1 MPSGAPGSPGA
12 SLTEVSPSFPLAR
25 ALRPRAHGDPAALAA
40 SIVKHATLLV
50 ATLMALFPLYV
61 MVAGAFKSQSGFL
74 RHPWAFPTHPQLG
87 GFRAALNDQFPRWFA
102 NSAIL
107 TTASVAATLAIA
119 ALAAWGFARWDFRG
133 RDALLAL
140 LVSLMVVPPVVL
152 LVPLFVFGV
161 KLGWIST
168 FRLVIL
174 IYVGLMLPFSVFML
188 TSFFRTIPRS
198 LIEAATMDGASSWAV
213 FRRVVLPLSGAP
225 LVTLA
230 VVNLL
235 WVWNELL
242 IALVFLQDDTKK
254 TLMVG
259 ITGFQSRYNLDVPAI
274 MSGLTLAT
282 LPVVT
287 LYVFGQRFFVR
298 GLVSGAVKG
307 E

>member
-1 MPSGAPGSPGA
+1 MS
-12 SLTEVSPSFPLAR
+12 R
-25 ALRPRAHGDPAALAA
+25 AA
-40 SIVKHATLLV
+40 SRLTKQSLLLLATFG
-50 ATLMALFPLYV
+50 ALFPVYV
-61 MVAGAFKSQSGFL
+61 MVTGAFKTQGAFLAHPFTPTLHPTLHGFD
-74 RHPWAFPTHPQLG
+74 
-87 GFRAALNDQFPRWFA
+87 AALNDQFPRWFA

-107 TTASVAATLAIA
+107 TTSSVAITLA
-119 ALAAWGFARWDFRG
+119 LASLAGWGFARWRFRG
-133 RDALLAL
+133 RDTLLSA

-152 LVPLFVFGV
+152 LVPLFVFGAR
-161 KLGWIST
+161 LGWIST

-174 IYVGLMLPFSVFML
+174 IYVGLMLPFSIYML
-188 TSFFRTIPRS
+188 ASFFRTIPRS
-198 LIEAATMDGASSWAV
+198 LVEAATIDGASSWDV
-213 FRRVVLPLSGAP
+213 FRRIVLPLSGAP

-242 IALVFLQDDTKK
+242 IALVFLQDDSKK
-254 TLMVG
+254 TLMIG

-282 LPVVT
+282 LPIVAV
-287 LYVFGQRFFVR
+287 YIFGQRFFVR

>member
-1 MPSGAPGSPGA
+1 MTRTLGRLTKQGVLLLA
-12 SLTEVSPSFPLAR
+12 SLV
-25 ALRPRAHGDPAALAA
+25 
-40 SIVKHATLLV
+40 
-50 ATLMALFPLYV
+50 ALFPIYV
-61 MVAGAFKSQSGFL
+61 MLSAAFKSQGGFL
-74 RHPWAFPTHPQLG
+74 DQPFSPPFHPSLH
-87 GFRAALNDQFPRWFA
+87 GFDAALNDQFPRWFA
-102 NSAIL
+102 NSAML
-107 TTASVAATLAIA
+107 TGASVAATLAIA
-119 ALAAWGFARWDFRG
+119 SLAAWGFSRWHFRG
-133 RDALLAL
+133 RDALLSL

-152 LVPLFVFGV
+152 LVPLFVFGA

-174 IYVGLMLPFSVFML
+174 IYVGLMLPFSVYML
-188 TSFFRTIPRS
+188 TAFFRTIPRS
-198 LIEAATMDGASSWAV
+198 LIEAATIDGASSWAV
-213 FRRVVLPLSGAP
+213 FRRIVVPLSAAP

-259 ITGFQSRYNLDVPAI
+259 ITGFHSRYNLDVPAI

-287 LYVFGQRFFVR
+287 LYVFSQRFFVR
-298 GLVSGAVKG
+298 GLVSGAVKD
-307 E
+307 

>member
-1 MPSGAPGSPGA
+1 VSRTLGRLTKHCVLVIA
-12 SLTEVSPSFPLAR
+12 S
-25 ALRPRAHGDPAALAA
+25 AL
-40 SIVKHATLLV
+40 
-50 ATLMALFPLYV
+50 ALFPVYV
-61 MVAGAFKSQSGFL
+61 MVSAAFKSQSAFLDQPFTPPFHASLHGF
-74 RHPWAFPTHPQLG
+74 G
-87 GFRAALNDQFPRWFA
+87 EALNDQFPRWFM
-102 NSAIL
+102 NSVIL

-119 ALAAWGFARWDFRG
+119 SFAAWGFSRWSFRG
-133 RDALLAL
+133 REPLLSL

-152 LVPLFVFGV
+152 LVPLFVFGA

-174 IYVGLMLPFSVFML
+174 IYVGLMLPFSIFML

-198 LIEAATMDGASSWAV
+198 LIEAATMDGASSWGV
-213 FRRVVLPLSGAP
+213 FRRIVLPLSGAP

-242 IALVFLQDDTKK
+242 IALVFLQDDSKK
-254 TLMVG
+254 TLMIG
-259 ITGFQSRYNLDVPAI
+259 ITSFQSRFNLDVPAI

-282 LPVVT
+282 LPIVT

>member
-1 MPSGAPGSPGA
+1 MNSRVAGR
-12 SLTEVSPSFPLAR
+12 LTKHAVL
-25 ALRPRAHGDPAALAA
+25 LAA
-40 SIVKHATLLV
+40 SAV
-50 ATLMALFPLYV
+50 ALFPIYV
-61 MVAGAFKSQSGFL
+61 MVSAAFKTPTGFL
-74 RHPWAFPTHPQLG
+74 DSPFSPPFHASLH
-87 GFRAALNDQFPRWFA
+87 GFRTALNDQFPRWFA
-102 NSAIL
+102 NSVML
-107 TTASVAATLAIA
+107 TSASVAATLAIA
-119 ALAAWGFARWDFRG
+119 SLAAWGFSRWSFRG
-133 RDALLAL
+133 RDALLSL

-152 LVPLFVFGV
+152 LVPLYVFGADIQWT
-161 KLGWIST
+161 GT

-198 LIEAATMDGASSWAV
+198 LIEAATIDGASSWAV
-213 FRRVVLPLSGAP
+213 FRRIVLPLSAAP
-225 LVTLA
+225 LVTLG

-242 IALVFLQDDTKK
+242 IALVFLNSDDSKK

-259 ITGFQSRYNLDVPAI
+259 ITTFQSRYNLDVPAI

-298 GLVSGAVKG
+298 GLVSGALKG

>member
-1 MPSGAPGSPGA
+1 MTRVAGKTA
-12 SLTEVSPSFPLAR
+12 
-25 ALRPRAHGDPAALAA
+25 
-40 SIVKHATLLV
+40 KHVVLVV
-50 ATLMALFPLYV
+50 ATLVALFPVYV
-61 MVAGAFKSQSGFL
+61 MVSAAFKRQDDFL
-74 RHPWAFPTHPQLG
+74 AHPWIPFAHPTLR
-87 GFRAALNDQFPRWFA
+87 GFDVALSDQFPTWFA

-107 TTASVAATLAIA
+107 TSSAVALTLAVATLAG
-119 ALAAWGFARWDFRG
+119 WGFARWNFRG
-133 RDALLAL
+133 RDTLLGL

-161 KLGWIST
+161 RIGWIST

-174 IYVGLMLPFSVFML
+174 IYVGLMLPFSIYL
-188 TSFFRTIPRS
+188 LASFFRTIPRS
-198 LIEAATMDGASSWAV
+198 LVEAATIDGASSWDV
-213 FRRVVLPLSGAP
+213 FRRIVLPLSGAP

-242 IALVFLQDDTKK
+242 IALVFLQDDSKK

-259 ITGFQSRYNLDVPAI
+259 ITGFQSRYNLDVPVI
-274 MSGLTLAT
+274 MAGLTLAT
-282 LPVVT
+282 LPIVV
-287 LYVFGQRFFVR
+287 LYLFGQRYFQR

>member
-1 MPSGAPGSPGA
+1 MNRTLGRLSKQGVLVLA
-12 SLTEVSPSFPLAR
+12 SFTAIFP
-25 ALRPRAHGDPAALAA
+25 
-40 SIVKHATLLV
+40 V
-50 ATLMALFPLYV
+50 YV
-61 MVAGAFKSQSGFL
+61 MLTAAFKSQSGFL
-74 RHPWAFPTHPQLG
+74 AHPFTPALHPSLH
-87 GFRAALNDQFPRWFA
+87 GFDAALNDQFPRWFA

-107 TTASVAATLAIA
+107 TTGSVAATLALA
-119 ALAAWGFARWDFRG
+119 ALAGWGFSRWNFRG
-133 RDALLAL
+133 RDTLLSA

-152 LVPLFVFGV
+152 LVPLFVFGA

-174 IYVGLMLPFSVFML
+174 IYVGLMLPFSIYL
-188 TSFFRTIPRS
+188 LASFFRTLPRS
-198 LIEAATMDGASSWAV
+198 LIEAATMDGASSWDV
-213 FRRVVLPLSGAP
+213 FRRIVLPLSGAP
-225 LVTLA
+225 LVTLG

-242 IALVFLQDDTKK
+242 IALVFLQDDSKK

-282 LPVVT
+282 LPVVACY
-287 LYVFGQRFFVR
+287 LFGQRFFVR

>member
-1 MPSGAPGSPGA
+1 LSRVAGKSAKQ
-12 SLTEVSPSFPLAR
+12 LILLA
-25 ALRPRAHGDPAALAA
+25 
-40 SIVKHATLLV
+40 ATLL
-50 ATLMALFPLYV
+50 ALFPVYV
-61 MVAGAFKSQSGFL
+61 MVSAAFKTQSDFL
-74 RHPWAFPTHPQLG
+74 AHPWAPFVHPTLD
-87 GFRAALNDQFPRWFA
+87 GFDAALNDQFPAWFR

-107 TTASVAATLAIA
+107 TSSAVAMTLALA
-119 ALAAWGFARWDFRG
+119 ALAGWGFARWSFRG
-133 RDALLAL
+133 RETLLGV

-161 KLGWIST
+161 QIGWIST

-174 IYVGLMLPFSVFML
+174 IYVGLMLPFSIYLL
-188 TSFFRTIPRS
+188 TNFFRTIPRS
-198 LIEAATMDGASSWAV
+198 LIEAATLDGASSWDV
-213 FRRVVLPLSGAP
+213 FRRIVLPLSGAP

-242 IALVFLQDDTKK
+242 IALVFLQDDSKK

-259 ITGFQSRYNLDVPAI
+259 ITGFQSRYSLNVPVI

-282 LPVVT
+282 LPIVA
-287 LYVFGQRFFVR
+287 LYFFGQRYFQR
-298 GLVSGAVKG
+298 GLVTGAVKG

>member
-1 MPSGAPGSPGA
+1 LTRTLGSLTKHGVLLLA
-12 SLTEVSPSFPLAR
+12 SLV
-25 ALRPRAHGDPAALAA
+25 
-40 SIVKHATLLV
+40 
-50 ATLMALFPLYV
+50 ALFPIYV
-61 MVAGAFKSQSGFL
+61 MLSAAFKTQSGFL
-74 RHPWAFPTHPQLG
+74 DHPFSQPFHPSLH
-87 GFRAALNDQFPRWFA
+87 GFDAALNDQFPRWFA
-102 NSAIL
+102 NSAML
-107 TTASVAATLAIA
+107 TGASVAATLAIA
-119 ALAAWGFARWDFRG
+119 SLAAWGFSRWRFRG
-133 RDALLAL
+133 RDALLSL

-152 LVPLFVFGV
+152 LVPLFVFGA

-168 FRLVIL
+168 LRFVIL
-174 IYVGLMLPFSVFML
+174 IYVGLMLPFSVYML
-188 TSFFRTIPRS
+188 TAFFRTIPRS
-198 LIEAATMDGASSWAV
+198 LIEAATIDGASSWAV
-213 FRRVVLPLSGAP
+213 FRRIVVPLSAAP

-287 LYVFGQRFFVR
+287 LYVFSQRFFVR
-298 GLVSGAVKG
+298 GLVSGAVKD
-307 E
+307 